1 MRVEMKK
8 VAVLALTL
16 VSTISFAQAQQPT
29 LTQEQQFELLKIMLS
44 RQSAQPQSEP
54 QSPAVAL
61 PVVKDAELSKT
72 FESWKPLEKG
82 VVFTRFRDGF
92 AINGERYIDSEGT
105 ITSYGID
112 SQSGDFTYLAQSDNK
127 FILKTGRAFS
137 DADPVI
143 IGSAQRINGVWAV
156 TTVTG
161 KKFSGS
167 RLIPLARGFI
177 VARDNTGFRYVP
189 GKGTSNIVGPE
200 QFSIAALQSGDI
212 SSTGYILLERI
223 PDANATSSPSS
234 SAGALFNSVRALGS
248 TLGIGKKEDYAL
260 LNIDTKQIVP
270 VNVSLEDKQVQV
282 MSMCKQRNFFIAD
295 CQKMDS
301 FDSLFQPNGMKNM
314 THYFWRITW
323 LNAQGR
329 AVLISQEGGLS
340 KISETDLTTG
350 KKVILFDRTMGISE
364 FAVTK
369 NLDGKISVAAQ
380 LGFSKE
386 TKDDVVSLLDTLP
399 DVSEKKESK

>member
-1 MRVEMKK
+1 MKK

-16 VSTISFAQAQQPT
+16 VSTISIAQAQQPT
-29 LTQEQQFELLKIMLS
+29 LTQEQQFELLKMMLS
-44 RQSAQPQSEP
+44 RQSAQPQSEL
-54 QSPAVAL
+54 QSPTVAL

-105 ITSYGID
+105 ITSYGFD

-137 DADPVI
+137 DAEPVT
-143 IGSAQRINGVWAV
+143 IGSAQRINGGWAV

-161 KKFSGS
+161 KKLSGS

-212 SSTGYILLERI
+212 SSTGYILLERT

-234 SAGALFNSVRALGS
+234 SVGALFNSARALGS

-282 MSMCKQRNFFIAD
+282 MSMCQKRNFFIAD

-301 FDSLFQPNGMKNM
+301 FESLFQPNGMKNM

-329 AVLISQEGGLS
+329 PVLISQEGGLS

-399 DVSEKKESK
+399 NVSEKK

>member
-1 MRVEMKK
+1 MKK

-16 VSTISFAQAQQPT
+16 VSTISIAQAQQPT
-29 LTQEQQFELLKIMLS
+29 LTQEQQFELLKMMLS
-44 RQSAQPQSEP
+44 RQSAQPQSEL
-54 QSPAVAL
+54 QSPTVAL
-61 PVVKDAELSKT
+61 PVVKDTELSKT

-105 ITSYGID
+105 ITSYGFD

-137 DADPVI
+137 DAEPVT
-143 IGSAQRINGVWAV
+143 IGSAQRINGGWAV

-161 KKFSGS
+161 KKLSGS

-212 SSTGYILLERI
+212 SSTGYILLERK

-234 SAGALFNSVRALGS
+234 SVGALFNSARALGS

-282 MSMCKQRNFFIAD
+282 MSMCQKRNFFIAD

-301 FDSLFQPNGMKNM
+301 FESLFQPNGMKNM

-329 AVLISQEGGLS
+329 PVLISQEGGLS

-399 DVSEKKESK
+399 DVSEKK

>member
-1 MRVEMKK
+1 MKK

-16 VSTISFAQAQQPT
+16 VSTISIAQAQQPT
-29 LTQEQQFELLKIMLS
+29 LTQEQQFELLKMMLS
-44 RQSAQPQSEP
+44 RQSAQPQSEL
-54 QSPAVAL
+54 QSPTVAL
-61 PVVKDAELSKT
+61 PVVKDTELSKT

-105 ITSYGID
+105 ITSYGFD

-137 DADPVI
+137 DAEPVT
-143 IGSAQRINGVWAV
+143 IGSAQRINGGWAV

-161 KKFSGS
+161 KKLSGS

-212 SSTGYILLERI
+212 SSTGYILLERT

-234 SAGALFNSVRALGS
+234 SVGALFNSARALGS

-282 MSMCKQRNFFIAD
+282 MSMCQKRNFFIAD

-301 FDSLFQPNGMKNM
+301 FESLFQPNGMKNM

-329 AVLISQEGGLS
+329 PVLISQEGGLS

-399 DVSEKKESK
+399 NVSEKK